1 MTKRLKDTP
10 GLSNY
15 VKKSDSFKTD
25 KLIKVFDT
33 KTNKNIFKKQ
43 SEVIDDNE
51 RYQPIDTVI
60 KMLKK
65 DNEKKL
71 ERIKI
76 DNFGLR
82 EEKRA
87 MGGRIGYKSG
97 TRGCKLAMKGKGKAY
112 GKNS

>member
-10 GLSNY
+10 GLSDF
-15 VKKSDSFKTD
+15 VKKSDSLN

-33 KTNKNIFKKQ
+33 KANKHVFKKQ
-43 SEVIDDNE
+43 SEVIDDKE
-51 RYQPIDTVI
+51 RYQPIDQ
-60 KMLKK
+60 MLKK

-71 ERIKI
+71 KEQIKI

-97 TRGCKLAMKGKGKAY
+97 TRGCKLAKRGKGRAY

>member
-10 GLSNY
+10 GLSDF
-15 VKKSDSFKTD
+15 VKKSDTSN

-33 KTNKNIFKKQ
+33 KTNKNIFKKE
-43 SEVIDDNE
+43 SEIINDMN
-51 RYQPIDTVI
+51 RFKPINTNI
-60 KMLKK
+60 EQMLKK
-65 DNEKKL
+65 DDEKKL
-71 ERIKI
+71 KEKIKI

-97 TRGCKLAMKGKGKAY
+97 TRGCKLAKRGKGRAY

>member
-10 GLSNY
+10 GLSDF
-15 VKKSDSFKTD
+15 VRKSDIAKTD

-43 SEVIDDNE
+43 SEVIDDKE
-51 RYQPIDTVI
+51 RYQPIDQ
-60 KMLKK
+60 MLKK

-71 ERIKI
+71 KEKIKI

-97 TRGCKLAMKGKGKAY
+97 TRGCKLAKRGKGRAY

>member
-10 GLSNY
+10 GLSDF
-15 VKKSDSFKTD
+15 VKKSDTSN

-43 SEVIDDNE
+43 SEVINDKE
-51 RYQPIDTVI
+51 RYQPISE
-60 KMLKK
+60 MLKK

-71 ERIKI
+71 KEKIKI

-97 TRGCKLAMKGKGKAY
+97 TRGCKLAKRGKGRAY

>member
-10 GLSNY
+10 GLSDF
-15 VKKSDSFKTD
+15 VRKSDIAKTD

-43 SEVIDDNE
+43 SEVIDDKE
-51 RYQPIDTVI
+51 RYQPIDQ
-60 KMLKK
+60 MLKK

-71 ERIKI
+71 KEKIKI

-97 TRGCKLAMKGKGKAY
+97 TRGCKLAKKGKGRAY

>member
-10 GLSNY
+10 GLSDF
-15 VKKSDSFKTD
+15 VRKSDIAKTD

-43 SEVIDDNE
+43 SEVIDDKE
-51 RYQPIDTVI
+51 RYQPIAE
-60 KMLKK
+60 MLKK

-71 ERIKI
+71 KEKIKI

-97 TRGCKLAMKGKGKAY
+97 TRGCKLAKKGKGRAY